1 VTQTSVVTEQQISP
15 FRMFDVQVRRVES
28 LTPSFLRVTF
38 TGHDLHEF
46 GDNGLDQRIKLVLP
60 AVDGGYEHLVRT
72 DEWYA
77 AWRAQPEERRNVLR
91 TYTVRAVRPEARE
104 VDVDFVLHGDTG
116 PASRWAL
123 AARPGSEVVLLGPN
137 GLWAGPHGGV
147 EFSRPVRSHALL
159 LAGDETAVPAIT
171 SILGSLP
178 ADEVGEVFLEVP
190 HAADALPVTAPAGV
204 RVTWLAREGRAH
216 GDLLVPA
223 VREAAD
229 RLLERNVC
237 GATHSLTCAARGFAQ
252 RRGGRDVAEL
262 EDVDIDRDILW
273 EVPVDDDGAPLVA
286 CAELYAW
293 LAGEASVIK
302 TLRRY
307 LVSERGVD
315 RRSVA
320 FMGYWRQGRAEG

>member
-1 VTQTSVVTEQQISP
+1 MTQTSVVTAQEISP
-15 FRMFDVQVRRVES
+15 FRMFDVQVRRVEKLS
-28 LTPSFLRVTF
+28 PSFLRVTF

-46 GDNGLDQRIKLVLP
+46 ADNGLDQRIKLVFP
-60 AVDGGYEHLVRT
+60 APDGGYEHLVRT
-72 DEWYA
+72 GEWYA
-77 AWRAQPEERRNVLR
+77 AWRAQPEERRNPLR
-91 TYTVRAVRPEARE
+91 TYTVRAVRPETSE
-104 VDVDFVLHGDTG
+104 VDIDLVLHGDAG

-123 AARPGSEVVLLGPN
+123 AARPGSEIVLLGPN
-137 GLWAGPHGGV
+137 DLWTGAHGGV

-159 LAGDETAVPAIT
+159 LAGDETAVPAIA

-190 HAADALPVTAPAGV
+190 YEGDVLPVTAPAGV
-204 RVTWLAREGRAH
+204 NVTWLAREGRAH

-237 GATHSLTCAARGFAQ
+237 AATHSLTCAARGLGP
-252 RRGGRDVAEL
+252 RTGGAAEL
-262 EDVDIDRDILW
+262 EDVDIDTDILW
-273 EVPVDDDGAPLVA
+273 EVPVDEDGTPLVA

-302 TLRRY
+302 TLRRH

-320 FMGYWRQGRAEG
+320 FMGYWREGRAEG

>member
-1 VTQTSVVTEQQISP
+1 MTHTSVVTEQAISA
-15 FRMFDVQVRRVES
+15 FRMFDVQVRRVER

-46 GDNGLDQRIKLVLP
+46 ADTGLDQRIKLVLP
-60 AVDGGYEHLVRT
+60 APDGGYEHLVRT
-72 DEWYA
+72 DDWYA
-77 AWRAQPEERRNVLR
+77 AWRAQPEERRNPLR
-91 TYTVRAVRPEARE
+91 TYTVRAVRPEASE

-123 AARPGSEVVLLGPN
+123 AARPGTEVVLLGPN
-137 GLWAGPHGGV
+137 ALWAGPHGGV
-147 EFSRPVRSHALL
+147 EFSRPIRSHALL

-171 SILGSLP
+171 SILESLP

-190 HAADALPVTAPAGV
+190 HAGDVLPVTAPAGV
-204 RVTWLAREGRAH
+204 RVTWLARDGRAH

-237 GATHSLTCAARGFAQ
+237 GATHSLTCAARGL
-252 RRGGRDVAEL
+252 VARSAVTDL
-262 EDVDIDRDILW
+262 EDVDIDKDILW

-320 FMGYWRQGRAEG
+320 FMGYWREGRAEG